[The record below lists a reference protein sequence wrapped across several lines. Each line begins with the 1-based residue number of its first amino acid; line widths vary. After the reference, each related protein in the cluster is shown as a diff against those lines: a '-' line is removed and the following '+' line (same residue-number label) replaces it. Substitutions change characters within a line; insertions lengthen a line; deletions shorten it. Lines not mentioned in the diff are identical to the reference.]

1 MEKVWRDVP
10 PAANVRRVVQTVL
23 TSQVELMNWEKSQQE
38 KSSIGNLYRL
48 ESKEVCPLTIIREN
62 SRFKDKQIK
71 KRRKRFS
78 FPKKKAHPDQASFSR
93 RFFAF
98 GIDLAII
105 YLISVLVFLGFSEIR
120 GAMGGKPGM
129 ISQYVE
135 GRKAGRSIHL
145 SIDVEKENE
154 KFARQACLGF
164 LKDILEPEEY
174 RHAQNMSYEEMKGAY
189 RKELAEHEDAPMIIL
204 SDRAFTL
211 LQEIIVAYLF
221 FILFFRSNGR
231 TPGKRLLRLKVID
244 LRGRK
249 RLSWYQSLERAHGY
263 TASTLIGSLGFL
275 QVLWDAKGLTM
286 HDKIAGTTVIKL
298 PKKRKGK
305 RTVKREAK
313 HETDQD

>member
-1 MEKVWRDVP
+1 
-10 PAANVRRVVQTVL
+10 
-23 TSQVELMNWEKSQQE
+23 
-38 KSSIGNLYRL
+38 
-48 ESKEVCPLTIIREN
+48 
-62 SRFKDKQIK
+62 
-71 KRRKRFS
+71 
-78 FPKKKAHPDQASFSR
+78 
-93 RFFAF
+93 
-98 GIDLAII
+98 
-105 YLISVLVFLGFSEIR
+105 
-120 GAMGGKPGM
+120 MGGKPGM

>member
-1 MEKVWRDVP
+1 M
-10 PAANVRRVVQTVL
+10 
-23 TSQVELMNWEKSQQE
+23 
-38 KSSIGNLYRL
+38 
-48 ESKEVCPLTIIREN
+48 
-62 SRFKDKQIK
+62 K
-71 KRRKRFS
+71 KRRKWFS
-78 FPKKKAHPDQASFSR
+78 FPKKKAHPAQASFSR

-98 GIDLAII
+98 NIDITII
-105 YLISVLVFLGFSEIR
+105 TLISVLVFLGFSEIR

-145 SIDVEKENE
+145 SIDFEKQNE
-154 KFARQACLGF
+154 KFAKRACLRF

-189 RKELAEHEDAPMIIL
+189 RKELTEHEDAPLIIL
-204 SDRAFTL
+204 SDRAFSFF
-211 LQEIIVAYLF
+211 QEIIVGYLF
-221 FILFFRSNGR
+221 FVLFFHLNGR

-244 LRGRK
+244 LKGRK
-249 RLSWYQSLERAHGY
+249 HLSWYQSLERAHGY
-263 TASTLIGSLGFL
+263 TASALIGSLGFL

-298 PKKRKGK
+298 SKKRKK
-305 RTVKREAK
+305 KITKKREAK